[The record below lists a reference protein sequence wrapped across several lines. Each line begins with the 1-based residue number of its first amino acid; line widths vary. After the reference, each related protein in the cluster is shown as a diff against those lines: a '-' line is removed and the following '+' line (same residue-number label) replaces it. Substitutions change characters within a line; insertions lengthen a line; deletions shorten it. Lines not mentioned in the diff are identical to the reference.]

1 MTRRIRSYSYDNRT
15 GNIKFQP
22 GGGFGTIT
30 TEEALTIAENGEFTA
45 NKIPYTIAARSAS
58 SSIVNPG
65 SPTTPVVFQT
75 ESSGSGHYNTSN
87 GRFTVPI
94 AGKYWCALDGLVHG
108 GSNSGST
115 GDTRWKINGVMTKWA
130 GYASN
135 RSQSYEKCTNQCI
148 LKCEEDDYIELGAWN
163 WYVYASSTS
172 YHTRLII
179 FYIG

>member
-45 NKIPYTIAARSAS
+45 NKIPYTIAARTSSTVYLESSA
-58 SSIVNPG
+58 VC
-65 SPTTPVVFQT
+65 VFQT
-75 ESSGSGHYNTSN
+75 EISGSGHYNTSN
-87 GRFTVPI
+87 GKFTVPI
-94 AGKYWCALDGLVHG
+94 AGKYWCSHDGLVDG
-108 GSNSGST
+108 GSNTGNQ
-115 GDTRWKINGVMTKWA
+115 GDTRWLVNGVNSQMA

-135 RSQSYEKCTNQCI
+135 MSQSYEKTCNQCI
-148 LKCEEDDYIELGAWN
+148 LKLEVDDYVQLGGTGWR
-163 WYVYASSTS
+163 VYQSSTS
-172 YHTRLII
+172 YHNRIVI

>member
-45 NKIPYTIAARSAS
+45 NKIPYTIAARTS
-58 SSIVNPG
+58 STTALTPG

-75 ESSGSGHYNTSN
+75 ELSGSGHYNTSN
-87 GRFTVPI
+87 GRFTAPI
-94 AGKYWCALDGLVHG
+94 AGKYWCSLDGLVHG
-108 GSNSGST
+108 GSNSGHP
-115 GDTRWKINGVMTKWA
+115 GDTRWKINGTMTKWA

-135 RSQSYEKCTNQCI
+135 RGQSYEKNLNQCI
-148 LKCEEDDYIELGAWN
+148 LKLEEDDYVELGAWSWN
-163 WYVYASSTS
+163 VYSHASA
-172 YHTRLII
+172 YHTRLVI